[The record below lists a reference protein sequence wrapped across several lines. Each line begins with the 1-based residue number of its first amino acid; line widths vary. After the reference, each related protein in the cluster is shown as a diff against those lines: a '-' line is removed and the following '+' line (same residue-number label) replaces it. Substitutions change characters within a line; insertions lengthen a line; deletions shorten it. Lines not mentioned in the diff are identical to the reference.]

1 MGTLC
6 LAINGAKSLWFLF
19 PLNGLIKDT
28 DVMTLKYSKYHDG
41 ATWLMIGIKAMIG
54 YDLVK
59 VIRKDLKGKIKPR
72 LEAEE

>member
-1 MGTLC
+1 
-6 LAINGAKSLWFLF
+6 
-19 PLNGLIKDT
+19 
-28 DVMTLKYSKYHDG
+28 MTLKYSKYHDG